1 MPKTI
6 INMLLLYF
14 KNILILT
21 LKAHSFLT
29 ISIMTLKTRPTKIRM
44 QLIE

>member
-6 INMLLLYF
+6 ANILLLYF

-21 LKAHSFLT
+21 LKAHSFSK
-29 ISIMTLKTRPTKIRM
+29 ISIMTLKTRSKK
-44 QLIE
+44 